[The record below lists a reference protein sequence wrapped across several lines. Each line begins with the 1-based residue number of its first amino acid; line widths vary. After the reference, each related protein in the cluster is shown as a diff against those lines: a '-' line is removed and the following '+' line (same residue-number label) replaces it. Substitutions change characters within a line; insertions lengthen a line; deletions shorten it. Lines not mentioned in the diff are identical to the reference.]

1 MYAWLRLAVSGCN
14 ESVSS
19 IEHGDDA
26 ADAVAATDAVAADD
40 DADTHN
46 NANGILM
53 IK

>member
-14 ESVSS
+14 EGVSNV
-19 IEHGDDA
+19 EHAAAVDD
-26 ADAVAATDAVAADD
+26 DDDDD
-40 DADTHN
+40 DADTHD